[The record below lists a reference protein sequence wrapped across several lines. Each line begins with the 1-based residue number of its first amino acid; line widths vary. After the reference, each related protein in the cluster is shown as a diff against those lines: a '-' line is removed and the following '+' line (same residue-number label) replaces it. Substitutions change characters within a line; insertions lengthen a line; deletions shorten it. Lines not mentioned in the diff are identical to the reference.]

1 LDPLRKYNACRTR
14 KPKQAVDEK
23 RFLWRWDYHESTALS
38 RKDSRRLPFF
48 SLTAIVYLPYRRS
61 SLLMVCN
68 IRSLLFDPHKWKIH
82 SHSTKLALE
91 EFSNGR
97 FE

>member
-1 LDPLRKYNACRTR
+1 MKEDSYGGGIITKAQRCRERILD
-14 KPKQAVDEK
+14 
-23 RFLWRWDYHESTALS
+23 
-38 RKDSRRLPFF
+38 LPFF

-68 IRSLLFDPHKWKIH
+68 IRSLLFDAHKWNIL

-97 FE
+97 VE